1 MKVTKTTQSI
11 ARSAMHVSKRLVA
24 SYIIDWILIL
34 WVHVYNCT
42 SRPRTDLI
50 RTGALSQWVGASQKL
65 MATDMHSP

>member
-1 MKVTKTTQSI
+1 MKVTETTQSI

-34 WVHVYNCT
+34 CVPVYNRT

-50 RTGALSQWVGASQKL
+50 RTEALSQWVEASQKL

>member
-1 MKVTKTTQSI
+1 MKVTQTTQSI
-11 ARSAMHVSKRLVA
+11 ARNAMHVSKRLVA

-34 WVHVYNCT
+34 CVPVYNCT